1 MEHITD
7 ELVGK
12 HVEGPNGEDI
22 GKVTAVDDDKAI
34 LKGET
39 GLSAS
44 TESALTDDNDRLAL
58 DAEQIETV
66 TDDTI
71 QLRADV

>member
-12 HVEGPNGEDI
+12 HVEGPNGEAI
-22 GKVTAVDDDKAI
+22 GKVTAVEADKAI
-34 LKGET
+34 LKGES

-58 DAEQIETV
+58 EPEQIETV
-66 TDDTI
+66 SDDTI
-71 QLRADV
+71 YLHADV